1 MGPARTCGRAVPS
14 GAGPGAVGGGPRQ
27 NVGLSGGPRQNVG
40 LTGGAQAERGADGG
54 AQAERGSVGGGP
66 GRTWVCRGGPG
77 RTWVCRGGPGLTESG
92 VPRQNVGTE
101 GSRRGALLPW
111 VCFTEQGGRM
121 ISCQGG
127 GVRRVCLLLIYF
139 NMGPGRVTEPSPSP

>member
-1 MGPARTCGRAVPS
+1 M
-14 GAGPGAVGGGPRQ
+14 
-27 NVGLSGGPRQNVG
+27 G
-40 LTGGAQAERGADGG
+40 LTGAQAERGADRG
-54 AQAERGSVGGGP
+54 ALEERGADGVGQGLKELGGCP
-66 GRTWVCRGGPG
+66 GRT
-77 RTWVCRGGPGLTESG
+77 
-92 VPRQNVGTE
+92 VGTE

-111 VCFTEQGGRM
+111 GLLLEQGGRM